1 MPNLN
6 KNGKLIDQ
14 LFIAAPCNIAWDEM
28 EGDNRARNCD
38 GCSSL
43 VYNTSSLYEEELER
57 LLEVE
62 GDRVCLYIE
71 RDPQGKLVTK
81 ERFGG
86 LIRKL
91 AATLLGLLLSM
102 PTLLAKDATTDSTN
116 AKKGTDKKNPR
127 LSHIKESRPAKIK
140 VNDRPLPP
148 GRVCIPRPNKDSD
161 SNTDSVSTPNP
172 SWLTDKKARDI
183 VHDWPAKPTKDN
195 ADKRAFML
203 YQLARHQEAR
213 GNTSFARQAY
223 EDSLKLLKG
232 EKYDPK
238 FRKNVETQYQELLKK
253 LSSQK

>member
-14 LFIAAPCNIAWDEM
+14 LFIAAPCNIAWEDM
-28 EGDNRARNCD
+28 QGDNRKRRCD
-38 GCSSL
+38 GCSNL
-43 VYNTSSLYEEELER
+43 VYKTSSLYEEELER

-71 RDPQGKLVTK
+71 RDPDGKLVTK
-81 ERFGG
+81 QFGG
-86 LIRKL
+86 FIRNF

-102 PTLLAKDATTDSTN
+102 PTSYAKDATTDSTN
-116 AKKGTDKKNPR
+116 SKKRADTDKKIPR
-127 LSHIKESRPAKIK
+127 LSPIKEARPAKIR

-148 GRVCIPRPNKDSD
+148 GRVCIPQENKEPETA
-161 SNTDSVSTPNP
+161 SNSASVPNP

-183 VHDWPAKPTKDN
+183 VHDWPAKSTKEN

-223 EDSLKLLKG
+223 EESLKLLKG
-232 EKYDPK
+232 KKYDPK
-238 FRKNVETQYQELLKK
+238 FRKTVETQYQELLKK
-253 LSSQK
+253 LGSQ